1 MSIWRKPKG
10 DEEIIV
16 VGECDCGA
24 MADRCVCN
32 TKIVKKEE
40 K

>member
-1 MSIWRKPKG
+1 MDACRKPNG
-10 DEEIIV
+10 DEEVVV

-32 TKIVKKEE
+32 TKIVKRED
-40 K
+40 